1 MKLVKIG
8 NSWINPTKVI
18 GVEPFDGGSIVF
30 IEKHTLSITNQR
42 FAIEV
47 SGPVDEVAAIINGGL
62 E

>member
-8 NSWINPTKVI
+8 NSWISPTEVI
-18 GVEPFDGGSIVF
+18 GVEPFSGGSVVF
-30 IEKHTLSITNQR
+30 IKEHKTSIMSQR

-47 SGPVDEVAAIINGGL
+47 AAPIDEVVAIINGGL

>member
-18 GVEPFDGGSIVF
+18 GVEPVNNGSVIFLEEHKTSIV
-30 IEKHTLSITNQR
+30 SQR

-47 SGPVDEVAAIINGGL
+47 AAPIHEVVAIINGGL